1 MAADDEGALNEG
13 KVPFSLSN
21 WRRSRVGE
29 MGETDQRYIYIY
41 IHIKWRVES
50 CLLFS
55 MHGRLSIL
63 YGEV

>member
-13 KVPFSLSN
+13 KMPFSLSN

-41 IHIKWRVES
+41 T
-50 CLLFS
+50 
-55 MHGRLSIL
+55 
-63 YGEV
+63 